1 MSPCGRGRRKVRLPA
16 LLLGVA
22 SLAVT
27 AACATTSM
35 SLNEL
40 VKDPGHYRGRYVS
53 VSGVVTRSGSI
64 AGHGLYRIEDGEAAL
79 WVASKSGVPTNG
91 TWVLV
96 DGRIYDLYD
105 VRGLPLPLPATVAS
119 GVVLLETSR
128 TAEYRRTPPPPIELQ
143 QAAR

>member
-1 MSPCGRGRRKVRLPA
+1 MSPSERRRRNVRLPA

-40 VKDPGHYRGRYVS
+40 MKDPGQYRGRYVS
-53 VSGVVTRSGSI
+53 VSGVVTHSASI
-64 AGHGLYRIEDGEAAL
+64 AGHGLYRIRDGEAAL

-91 TWVLV
+91 TWVMV
-96 DGRIYDLYD
+96 DGRIYDIYD
-105 VRGLPLPLPATVAS
+105 VRGLPLPLPAPVAG

-128 TAEYRRTPPPPIELQ
+128 TTEDRRPPPSPSALQ

>member
-1 MSPCGRGRRKVRLPA
+1 MSPWGRGRRKGRLPA
-16 LLLGVA
+16 LLLSVA
-22 SLAVT
+22 SLVLT

-40 VKDPGHYRGRYVS
+40 MKDPGQYRGRYVS
-53 VSGVVTRSGSI
+53 VSGVVTHAGSI
-64 AGHGLYRIEDGEAAL
+64 AGHGLYRIQDGEAGL

-91 TWVLV
+91 TSVIV
-96 DGRIYDLYD
+96 DGRIYDIYD

-119 GVVLLETSR
+119 GVVLLET
-128 TAEYRRTPPPPIELQ
+128 RRTIENRLTPPSPSELQ

>member
-1 MSPCGRGRRKVRLPA
+1 MSPSGRGRGKVRLPA
-16 LLLGVA
+16 LLLCVA
-22 SLAVT
+22 SFALT

-40 VKDPGHYRGRYVS
+40 MTDPGRYRGRNVS
-53 VSGVVTRSGSI
+53 VGGVVTHSGSI
-64 AGHGLYRIEDGEAAL
+64 AGHGLYRIEDGEATL
-79 WVASKSGVPTNG
+79 WVASKSGVPAKG
-91 TWVLV
+91 TWVIV
-96 DGRIYDLYD
+96 DGRIYDIYD

-128 TAEYRRTPPPPIELQ
+128 TPEYRRTPPSPSALQ

>member
-1 MSPCGRGRRKVRLPA
+1 MSPSGLRRRKVRLPA
-16 LLLGVA
+16 LLLCVA
-22 SLAVT
+22 SFALT

-40 VKDPGHYRGRYVS
+40 MKDPGQYRGRYVS
-53 VSGVVTRSGSI
+53 VSGVVTHSGSI
-64 AGHGLYRIEDGEAAL
+64 AGHGLYRIEDGEATL
-79 WVASKSGVPTNG
+79 WVASKSGVPAKG
-91 TWVLV
+91 TWVIV
-96 DGRIYDLYD
+96 DGRIYDIYD

-128 TAEYRRTPPPPIELQ
+128 AVEPRRTSPSPSALE

>member
-1 MSPCGRGRRKVRLPA
+1 MSPSGVWRRKARLPA

-40 VKDPGHYRGRYVS
+40 MKDPGRYRGRYVS
-53 VSGVVTRSGSI
+53 VSGVVTYSGSI

-91 TWVLV
+91 TWVIV
-96 DGRIYDLYD
+96 DGRIYDIYD

-128 TAEYRRTPPPPIELQ
+128 AVEPSRTSPSRSALQ